1 MSNRILPVCW
11 HSSLDQAGASADVR
25 VEIVPERPGPDIEV
39 RGRLMGPRC
48 PFASTVEVAYP
59 LRPLGPQSARA
70 IIPEA
75 SLWDPE
81 SPFLYHGPIELW
93 QGGQRIDRAEV
104 TVGLRHVTLGPR
116 GLFINGRPTRLHGR
130 ELAACTPE
138 EALGMRAEGVN
149 LWVVPGAEAEEA
161 LWALADQ
168 LGFLVLGRLGPVGP
182 EWPGWVEKR
191 EQHPSCLGWLVEA
204 SPDITRITEAAR
216 SRGVHVGLVY
226 EAGTPVTDPSHLSFV
241 ACTPADAGEAA
252 RLGLPILGLG
262 GEAEGPLAVGHVAR

>member
-1 MSNRILPVCW
+1 MSNRILSVRW

-25 VEIVPERPGPDIEV
+25 VEIVPERPGPDVEV

-48 PFASTVEVAYP
+48 PFAGTVEVAYP

-93 QGGQRIDRAEV
+93 EGGQRIDRAEV
-104 TVGLRHVTLGPR
+104 TVGLRHVSLGPR
-116 GLFINGRPTRLHGR
+116 GLFINGRPTRLRGR

-138 EALGMRAEGVN
+138 EALALRTEGVN
-149 LWVVPGAEAEEA
+149 LWVVPGAEADEA

-168 LGFLVLGRLGPVGP
+168 LGFLVLGRLGPAGP
-182 EWPGWVEKR
+182 ELPGWVEER
-191 EQHPSCLGWLVEA
+191 EQHPSCLGWLIEA
-204 SPDITRITEAAR
+204 TPDGALFAEVAR
-216 SRGVHVGLVY
+216 GRGVRVGVVVEGSISDMDY
-226 EAGTPVTDPSHLSFV
+226 SYISFV
-241 ACTPADAGEAA
+241 VCPPDADEAA

-262 GEAEGPLAVGHVAR
+262 GEAEGSLAIGHVAM